1 MTVIR
6 LVGGTDVTGPVDPPE
21 RDMTGLVV
29 LLARRYRAEGM
40 EHAMAAATA
49 VAARGVTGLDRQ
61 SFARRFHLADADLN
75 ACEEGHVPFDGLP
88 AALGALVSGCAGVDL
103 LHLADFDSKDPGVD
117 SGVTDRQPTSAP
129 HYDQQPL
136 ALCWLSDELTAR
148 RGLRSNR
155 RVEGRRDRWM
165 AARHEHGQTR
175 SMDVSSH
182 RGFPAWGGIPGRCGQ
197 RR

>member
-129 HYDQQPL
+129 HYGQQPL

-155 RVEGRRDRWM
+155 RVEGRRDRWGEGFDVPR
-165 AARHEHGQTR
+165 ARRAISRYLG
-175 SMDVSSH
+175 S
-182 RGFPAWGGIPGRCGQ
+182 GA
-197 RR
+197 